1 MKTLLIQGAM
11 VWVCGDLK
19 WMLRTTTVTQILKV
33 SRIMVNRT
41 NLPRRGTTREV
52 GGMISASRRKNTVRE
67 RRMLMERL
75 TLTKTVLFNLHN
87 ISIYCLYRQY
97 STTAQKMY

>member
-1 MKTLLIQGAM
+1 MGLRRPKMNIEDNDCDTDTETLIGHYIILHLQPSS
-11 VWVCGDLK
+11 LH
-19 WMLRTTTVTQILKV
+19 LKV

-41 NLPRRGTTREV
+41 NFPSKGTTREV

-75 TLTKTVLFNLHN
+75 T
-87 ISIYCLYRQY
+87 
-97 STTAQKMY
+97 

>member
-1 MKTLLIQGAM
+1 MIIILHHPASLH
-11 VWVCGDLK
+11 
-19 WMLRTTTVTQILKV
+19 LKV

-41 NLPRRGTTREV
+41 NFPNKGTTREV

-75 TLTKTVLFNLHN
+75 TCNTQIQSVYTV
-87 ISIYCLYRQY
+87 
-97 STTAQKMY
+97 

>member
-1 MKTLLIQGAM
+1 MGLRRPKMNIEDNNCHTYTETLIGKYPPSYSSSLH
-11 VWVCGDLK
+11 
-19 WMLRTTTVTQILKV
+19 LKV

-41 NLPRRGTTREV
+41 SFPSKGTTREV

-75 TLTKTVLFNLHN
+75 TCNTERTVTG
-87 ISIYCLYRQY
+87 C
-97 STTAQKMY
+97 TV